1 MSRLGFFHCS
11 SAISARDVTQRMK
24 LFVKNSIVLAGFLAI
39 CASVSAQSEEYGR
52 VISSSPITQAVS
64 RQQQVCNAPQSGY
77 AAPKSGAGAIMGAIA
92 GAAIGN
98 SIGKGNGRAL
108 ATGIGMIGGAAMGD
122 QIEGQGQG
130 SQCAVQTIT
139 ENQLV
144 GYFVRY
150 EYNGKQ
156 YSGQFASDP
165 GPYVRLQVVPMN
177 GR

>member
-1 MSRLGFFHCS
+1 M
-11 SAISARDVTQRMK
+11 Q
-24 LFVKNSIVLAGFLAI
+24 
-39 CASVSAQSEEYGR
+39 
-52 VISSSPITQAVS
+52 PVS
-64 RQQQVCNAPQSGY
+64 RQQQVCNGSQAGY
-77 AAPKSGAGAIMGAIA
+77 SAPKSGAGAIMGAIA

-108 ATGIGMIGGAAMGD
+108 ATGIGIIGGAAMGD

-139 ENQLV
+139 ENQIV

-156 YSGQFASDP
+156 YSGQFSSDP
-165 GPYVRLQVVPMN
+165 GQYVRLQVVPMN